1 MVSEIRPKVKPN
13 MKLRVEHRRGGKLIG
28 EEEKKSDLV
37 LDDGLDYLCEVAGNP
52 TQPVAMKHTGI
63 GTDNT
68 AASSNQS
75 GLIAEVMRVTNSYS
89 KDAPVGEASLDATFS
104 IVVSGYSLNETGLF
118 NVSGAGQSA
127 ICYCRD
133 VFATTRNVIS
143 GDTIYIYYTAD
154 FSRP

>member
-37 LDDGLDYLCEVAGNP
+37 TDDGLDYLCEVAGNP
-52 TQPVAMKHTGI
+52 TQPTAMKYTAI
-63 GTDNT
+63 GTDST

-75 GLIAEVMRVTNSYS
+75 GLVAEVMRVANAYS
-89 KDAPVGEASLDATFS
+89 GDVAVGEASLDATFA
-104 IVVSGYSLNETGLF
+104 IVASGYSLNETGLF
-118 NVSGAGQSA
+118 NSSGVDQSA
-127 ICYCRD
+127 IMYCRD

-143 GDTIYIYYTAD
+143 GDTLFIYYTAD